1 MQRRKLLLTAAA
13 LAGATLLATPS
24 FAWAPSG
31 DVSVIVAYKAG
42 SGTDKTC
49 RPLIMMA
56 EKYVGKTLVIHNM
69 PGGDGKIGWTDL
81 VKAKPDG
88 RTLGFVN
95 LPTFTQYIAEGR
107 FKAEQ
112 IVPVCNHVTETG
124 VIVVKGDSPYK
135 TLDDLVAAMKK
146 NPNLKASTNGNRAS
160 NHISAQLF
168 ARSAGV
174 KYKAIPYGGTADQ
187 LLALRQ
193 GEVQFSCPKI
203 ADVAGMNKGDNPEI
217 RILGIFDTK
226 RDASLPNV
234 PTLKELGYYPN
245 WYGSARA
252 IVLPKGA
259 KPEVVKFYADA
270 FLKTMQ
276 DKECADMHARAGFNI
291 DYKNPE
297 ELKKLIDA
305 QIEFCQM
312 TVKPEFWK

>member
-1 MQRRKLLLTAAA
+1 MKRRVLGMA
-13 LAGATLLATPS
+13 LAAS
-24 FAWAPSG
+24 FALTLPFASHAWEPAG

-81 VKAKPDG
+81 IKAKPDG
-88 RTLGFVN
+88 RTIGFVN
-95 LPTFTQYIAEGR
+95 LPTFTQYIAEGK
-107 FKAEQ
+107 FKVDQ

-124 VIVVKGDSPYK
+124 VIVVKADSPYK

-146 NPNLKASTNGNRAS
+146 NPRLKASTNGNRAS

-168 ARSAGV
+168 ANSAKV

-193 GEVQFSCPKI
+193 GEVDFSCPKI
-203 ADVAGMNKGDNPEI
+203 ADVASMIHGDKPEL
-217 RILGIFDTK
+217 RVLGVFDTK
-226 RDASLPNV
+226 RDATIPNV
-234 PTLKELGYYPN
+234 PTLKELGYYPE

-259 KPEVVKFYADA
+259 KPEIVKFYADA

-276 DKECADMHARAGFNI
+276 DKECAELHHKAGFNM
-291 DYKNPE
+291 DYKNPK
-297 ELKKLIDA
+297 ELADLIQA
-305 QIEFCQM
+305 QINFCQM
-312 TVKPEFWK
+312 TVKPDFWK